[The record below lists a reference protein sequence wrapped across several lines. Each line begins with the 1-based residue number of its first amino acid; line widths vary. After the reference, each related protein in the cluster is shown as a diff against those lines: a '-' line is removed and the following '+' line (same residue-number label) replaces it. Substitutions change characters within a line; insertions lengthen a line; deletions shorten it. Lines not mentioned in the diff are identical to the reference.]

1 MSKEIIAVNNGEIYM
16 DMHDVALGDIPRYYY
31 GVQNPKTHTVIG
43 ITNDKAKALE
53 SQYRLY
59 SEQGIY
65 TIIIEIDLLTQF

>member
-1 MSKEIIAVNNGEIYM
+1 MSKEIIVNNGEMYV
-16 DMHDVALGDIPRYYY
+16 DMRDVALGDIPRYY
-31 GVQNPKTHTVIG
+31 GVQNLKTHTVIG